1 MSKNYNTSS
10 NILID
15 KIPDVNYY
23 KKKLSEL
30 SLNWNTLNLLNQV
43 NEGGT
48 SIESTQEEFS
58 KLTESLID
66 NLAIESL
73 KQLSNELNSKSQ
85 VVVDIVIRN
94 LFERTADIGF
104 LATDDSIRDFIR
116 ESQILLKDRLKFTTF
131 TENAET
137 CLKCPEPFVSECKNG
152 NNSNEMKLFKNVLC
166 KNNNP
171 EDKKRVDS
179 KLHEL
184 KKDIRQRFEEYVLKY
199 SVYYDVILTDI
210 KGNVLVNLDEN
221 NKITKTNDSIVQE
234 SISCESDFV
243 EKLGKSDLRPDKDSI
258 LTYSFK
264 VTQNNDKNSEVIGVL
279 ILCFDF
285 VGEMERVFSALKQTN
300 ENLNLML
307 LDKNGYIIST
317 SNKFNLP
324 IGTKM
329 QKVLYKDFEVIDF
342 SGKKYISKSA
352 NTKGYEG
359 FFGLEWLGHVM
370 IGIDEAFNKIESNI
384 LDRIDKD
391 ILKNV
396 MHSSSLFSLELQEI
410 PITAK
415 KIQDNLN
422 RTVWNGNLKQQ
433 TNIAKKL
440 LQQVSIIGEE
450 TKLVFNHSIDTLHDT
465 VLQTILDMVSFQAYL
480 AIDIMDRNLYERAND
495 CRWWALTPKFS
506 EILSKEFYEEKDK
519 KDITDIL
526 SYINGLYTVYTNLI
540 VYDKTGKVLATSK
553 KENIDLVGN
562 ILNDEWITETLLLKN
577 SQKYSVS
584 KFEKNRL
591 YDNEYTYI
599 YNASILSSNGKEVV
613 GGIAIVFDSTPQFK
627 AILTDILPTNEDDS
641 FAIFTN
647 KEKSIISSTNN
658 DFTVGSIVPIAKEF
672 FDMKA
677 GESYSGIIELNDKYY
692 AVGSRY
698 SCGYREF
705 KVNDGYINDVYSL
718 VFKYLCDKKEGIN
731 TNSFQI
737 FNQVSYEKDNS
748 NTVEYGTFF
757 IKNYWYGINI
767 KELIGAV
774 GIEQLQHNKQSSVIA
789 GRTFFEN
796 ELVEVI
802 DLHKYLNLTNDEN
815 EQQQIVIFK
824 VENQDKPS
832 FIGIIVDALGA
843 IVEVPSSN
851 IQKSESLH
859 FKTDYF
865 VKEICKP
872 PKENNV
878 LLSIIEP
885 KELLDKL
892 WEYQN

>member
-23 KKKLSEL
+23 KKKLNEL

-48 SIESTQEEFS
+48 SIESTQEEFA

-116 ESQILLKDRLKFTTF
+116 KSQIVLKDKLTLSTF
-131 TENAET
+131 DENSQT
-137 CLKCPEPFVSECKNG
+137 CLHCPDPFVSECKSG
-152 NNSNEMKLFKNVLC
+152 NNSNEMRLLKNLLC
-166 KNNNP
+166 KNNYP
-171 EDKKRVDS
+171 EEKKRVDTE
-179 KLHEL
+179 LFEL

-199 SVYYDVILTDI
+199 SVYYDVILTDL

-221 NKITKTNDSIVQE
+221 NKIAKTYDSVVQE
-234 SISCESDFV
+234 SINSELDFV

-258 LTYSFK
+258 LTYSFR
-264 VTQNNDKNSEVIGVL
+264 VTQNNDKDSEVIGVL

-285 VGEMERVFSALKQTN
+285 IGEMERVFSALKQTN

-307 LDKNGYIIST
+307 LDKNGYVIST

-324 IGTKM
+324 IGSKM
-329 QKVLYKDFEVIDF
+329 QKVLDRDFEVIDF

-370 IGIDEAFNKIESNI
+370 IGVDEAFNKIESNI
-384 LDRIDKD
+384 LEKMDKE
-391 ILKNV
+391 ILENV
-396 MHSSSLFSLELQEI
+396 MHSSSLFSQELQEI

-450 TKLVFNHSIDTLHDT
+450 TKSVFNHSIDTLHDT

-506 EILSKEFYEEKDK
+506 EILFKEFYEEQDK

-540 VYDKTGKVLATSK
+540 VYDKTGKIIAVSK
-553 KENIDLVGN
+553 KEDSNFVGN
-562 ILNDEWITETLLLKN
+562 ILNDDWIKETLSIKN

-591 YDNEYTYI
+591 YDNEHTYI

-613 GGIAIVFDSTPQFK
+613 GGIAVVFDSTPQFK
-627 AILTDILPTNEDDS
+627 AILTDILPTDEDDC
-641 FAIFTN
+641 FALFAN
-647 KEKSIISSTNN
+647 KEKSIISSTND
-658 DFTVGSIVPIAKEF
+658 DFVVGSMVPVAKEF
-672 FDMKA
+672 FDIKT
-677 GESYSGIIELNDKYY
+677 GESYSGIIELNNKYY
-692 AVGSRY
+692 AVGSRC
-698 SCGYREF
+698 SSGYREF

-718 VFKYLCDKKEGIN
+718 VFKYLCDKKDNIN
-731 TNSFQI
+731 INNFKI
-737 FNQVSYEKDNS
+737 FNQISYEKDNS
-748 NTVEYGTFF
+748 TTVEYGTFF
-757 IKNYWYGINI
+757 IKHYWYGINI
-767 KELIGAV
+767 KELVGAV
-774 GIEQLQHNKQSSVIA
+774 GIGQLQHNKQSGVIA
-789 GRTFFEN
+789 GRTFYEN
-796 ELVEVI
+796 ELVEVL
-802 DLHKYLNLTNDEN
+802 DLYKYLNLENDKN
-815 EQQQIVIFK
+815 EQQQIVILR

-843 IVEVPSSN
+843 IAEVPSSN